1 MNGIDEYEYRG
12 DGYMRQVNGAK
23 WTLAALNYAER
34 FDEKNIVDLERHNLT
49 DETFVLL
56 EGEATLLTAGVSG
69 ASRPGEPTRDASG
82 TGAPVRVSRVPMTPL
97 RYYNVRAGIWHNI
110 VVKPGTRCLVAE
122 NANTSKDNTDYLEIA
137 TGRVFK
143 KRPSFEEI
151 LPGTYLLKV
160 PFGPVWTGIALVK
173 YVSGASRPGAETAD
187 AGRVGYVLIDSS
199 HLDPEPYLI
208 PALAELGLR
217 PGDIDWL
224 LNTHV
229 HGDHIGGHHAL
240 VTKYGLKTCTLDSA
254 ADALRDPVK
263 VAVRVRTRFPKNSP
277 APQSYLKGVEPDK
290 VLKEGELLEG
300 RFMAIATPGHD
311 DDCLTWIDTVTGTAF
326 TGDSLQANGTPTQ
339 GVGFYRDLPAYRR
352 TLAKLAALVPGASR
366 PGIAAADARRVGYVS
381 GASRPGIENI
391 VCGHFYDGI
400 GDVIKGRDEVSKALA
415 YCESRVALYGER
427 LKSYVTSLV
436 SQGPGRD
443 APGTGGRP
451 GRDAPGM
458 LPTRL
463 ASALPESGRDAPGT
477 DEAVLVPLA
486 LKLIGEVGCGMP
498 ESLFL
503 ALHTVSEHLKEIGQ

>member
-56 EGEATLLTAGVSG
+56 EGEATLLTCAAAGRTAKRSETAEGCENVSG
-69 ASRPGEPTRDASG
+69 APRAAVAVE
-82 TGAPVRVSRVPMTPL
+82 RVPMVPL

-110 VVKPGTRCLVAE
+110 IVKPGTRCLVAE

-143 KRPSFEEI
+143 KRPSFEEV

-160 PFGPVWTGIALVK
+160 PFGPVWTGVVLVK
-173 YVSGASRPGAETAD
+173 YVPGASRPGAETAD

-208 PALAELGLR
+208 PALAELGLKL
-217 PGDIDWL
+217 GDIDWL

-240 VTKYGLKTCTLDSA
+240 VTKYGLKTATLDSA
-254 ADALRDPVK
+254 ADALRDPVT

-339 GVGFYRDLPAYRR
+339 GVGFYRDLAAYRR
-352 TLAKLAALVPGASR
+352 TLAKLRSLMLPQGEQPSEARQPKAAETEVRREGA
-366 PGIAAADARRVGYVS
+366 AETFVARL
-381 GASRPGIENI
+381 APQIENI

-400 GDVIKGRDEVSKALA
+400 GDVIKGRDAVTKALA
-415 YCESRVALYGER
+415 YCEERVALYGR
-427 LKSYVTSLV
+427 KLRDFV
-436 SQGPGRD
+436 SGVGGGAD
-443 APGTGGRP
+443 ATN
-451 GRDAPGM
+451 
-458 LPTRL
+458 
-463 ASALPESGRDAPGT
+463 
-477 DEAVLVPLA
+477 EAVLVPLA

-503 ALHTVSEHLKEIGQ
+503 ALHTVSEHLKEMNKG